1 MGTILGLSDTEDDAS
16 RGISEQAEAIAAK
29 GYRVLAIARSKGE
42 GFRIAGLIAL
52 YDRPRPETPEI
63 IRELTALGISIKM
76 LTGDSVLIAKETARA
91 IGLGDR
97 AEKATDLGKE
107 ADIVKRVE
115 DSDVFAEVYPED
127 KYLIVKGLQK
137 GGHIVGMTG
146 DGVNDAPA
154 LKQAEVGIAV
164 TNATDV
170 AKRSAS
176 VVLSE
181 SGLEGIKRLVKA
193 GRAVYQRILTWIT
206 NKVVKTFQV
215 VVFVIIVY
223 IWSGQYIVTVTSMV
237 LFLFLT
243 DFVTL
248 SLSTDRVGY
257 SQKPD
262 NWKLKGLLRG
272 SVILGLLLVVESV
285 VLLLLGGWFF
295 GLFNDIGK
303 MRTFAFSLLVVF
315 SIFDVIILRERK
327 RFWESRPSTPLLIS
341 FIGDIAVVA
350 IIALVGFFGLAAI
363 DPAAFLLI
371 FVFTAALS
379 LTVNDI
385 VKVKVFRR
393 LEV

>member
-1 MGTILGLSDTEDDAS
+1 
-16 RGISEQAEAIAAK
+16 
-29 GYRVLAIARSKGE
+29 
-42 GFRIAGLIAL
+42 
-52 YDRPRPETPEI
+52 
-63 IRELTALGISIKM
+63 
-76 LTGDSVLIAKETARA
+76 
-91 IGLGDR
+91 
-97 AEKATDLGKE
+97 
-107 ADIVKRVE
+107 
-115 DSDVFAEVYPED
+115 
-127 KYLIVKGLQK
+127 
-137 GGHIVGMTG
+137 MTG

-215 VVFVIIVY
+215 VAFVIIVY

-237 LFLFLT
+237 RFLFLT

-248 SLSTDRVGY
+248 SLSTDRNGY

-303 MRTFAFSLLVVF
+303 MCIFALSLLVVF

-327 RFWESRPSTPLLIS
+327 RFWESRPSTPLFIS
-341 FIGDIAVVA
+341 FIGDIAVGA
-350 IIALVGFFGLAAI
+350 IIALVGFFGLAPI

-371 FVFTAALS
+371 FVFTAPLS

-385 VKVKVFRR
+385 VKVRVLRR
-393 LEV
+393 LEI

>member
-1 MGTILGLSDTEDDAS
+1 
-16 RGISEQAEAIAAK
+16 
-29 GYRVLAIARSKGE
+29 
-42 GFRIAGLIAL
+42 
-52 YDRPRPETPEI
+52 
-63 IRELTALGISIKM
+63 M

-164 TNATDV
+164 TNATDREL
-170 AKRSAS
+170 KRSAS

-237 LFLFLT
+237 LFLFLI

-341 FIGDIAVVA
+341 FIW
-350 IIALVGFFGLAAI
+350 
-363 DPAAFLLI
+363 
-371 FVFTAALS
+371 
-379 LTVNDI
+379 
-385 VKVKVFRR
+385 
-393 LEV
+393 